1 MAASLGWCSPQS
13 AGLAV
18 WPATAVFAV
27 IAGIAFDP
35 VAEGIRRAYLRS
47 HPEDAQCP
55 GQAPGRGSTG
65 GVAGARPNSSAQE
78 EP

>member
-55 GQAPGRGSTG
+55 GPGQHRWRGRG
-65 GVAGARPNSSAQE
+65 P
-78 EP
+78 P